1 MIERMEGVLE
11 YDRYISTR
19 NRENRVGE
27 KSTLGGVQ
35 VVIRD
40 TNGRIGGSE
49 MEDDIGKF
57 AVSGMNEDGEKL
69 IVMQFLSVEN
79 TNVY

>member
-1 MIERMEGVLE
+1 M
-11 YDRYISTR
+11 
-19 NRENRVGE
+19 
-27 KSTLGGVQ
+27 
-35 VVIRD
+35 VIRD